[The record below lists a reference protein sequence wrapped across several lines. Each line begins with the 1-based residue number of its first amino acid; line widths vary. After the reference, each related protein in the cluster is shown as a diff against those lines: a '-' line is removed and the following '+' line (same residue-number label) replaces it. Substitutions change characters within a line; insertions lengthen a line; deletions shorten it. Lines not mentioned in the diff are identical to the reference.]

1 MGGIAGFMGTFI
13 IGPRVGMFKED
24 KTLAYIDED
33 IFLEDDDANK
43 ALKELNSNVNKRN
56 YEE

>member
-1 MGGIAGFMGTFI
+1 MGGIAGFMGTYI
-13 IGPRVGMFKED
+13 IGPRVGMFRED

-43 ALKELNSNVNKRN
+43 ALHEMNSNI
-56 YEE
+56 